1 MAMNM
6 LARREHS
13 AYELQQKMCRKGC
26 RDDLALSV
34 VRQLQVDGLQSDS
47 GFTKAYSRY
56 RSNRGFG
63 PVRIRLELKQKG
75 IVPEIIQQWLDFNG
89 LEWYEAV
96 KRVRIKKYGSE
107 LPNDYLERARQARF
121 LHYRGFTHEHIDH
134 AMSTEYCE

>member
-13 AYELQQKMCRKGC
+13 AYELQQKLSRKGC
-26 RDDLALSV
+26 RNDLALSV
-34 VRQLQVDGLQSDS
+34 VLQLQTDGLQSDS
-47 GFTKAYSRY
+47 SFTRAYRRY

-63 PVRIRLELKQKG
+63 PVRIQLELERKG
-75 IVPEIIQQWLDFNG
+75 VASEIIRQWLDFNA

-107 LPNDYLERARQARF
+107 LPNDYPERARQARF
-121 LHYRGFTHEHIDH
+121 LHYRGFTHEQIDH
-134 AMSTEYCE
+134 AMSTEHCE